1 MPVII
6 CRMYA
11 TRSDAD
17 FAATALREAGFE
29 RTHIFGATV
38 TEDPS
43 ESALVAA
50 MRGAEIGAADAASY
64 AARVKQGGTL
74 VAVQPPFGEARRA
87 EGILDQYRPIDAGVV
102 QAAPSAAAVVTDKS
116 TPFSTW
122 LNWPTLSSNRYPFS
136 AAMNWPLLV
145 AGKRLLSDKFGMSFL
160 GRDLLS
166 DKPYPIS
173 RAINVRLLSSERTPF
188 STRFN
193 LRLLRRD
200 PTPLSSRFKWDLL
213 KHDRTP
219 FSTRFNLRLLTDNPT
234 PLSSRL
240 GMPLLAEKKP

>member
-1 MPVII
+1 MH
-6 CRMYA
+6 
-11 TRSDAD
+11 S
-17 FAATALREAGFE
+17 
-29 RTHIFGATV
+29 
-38 TEDPS
+38 
-43 ESALVAA
+43 
-50 MRGAEIGAADAASY
+50 
-64 AARVKQGGTL
+64 
-74 VAVQPPFGEARRA
+74 
-87 EGILDQYRPIDAGVV
+87 LDQFAQRKLDALEAQSLRRGL
-102 QAAPSAAAVVTDKS
+102 TD
-116 TPFSTW
+116 TFREDGIW
-122 LNWPTLSSNRYPFS
+122 VER
-136 AAMNWPLLV
+136 

>member
-11 TRSDAD
+11 SRSDAD
-17 FAATALREAGFE
+17 GAVAALRDGGFE

-43 ESALVAA
+43 EAALVAA
-50 MRGAEIGAADAASY
+50 MRGAEIGSRDAASY

-87 EGILDQYRPIDAGVV
+87 ETILDQYRPIDSGVV
-102 QAAPSAAAVVTDKS
+102 QAAPTAEAVAMDKS

-122 LNWPTLSSNRYPFS
+122 LNWPTLSSNRYPLS
-136 AAMNWPLLV
+136 VAMNWPLLV
-145 AGKRLLSDKFGMSFL
+145 AGARLLSDKFGMSFL
-160 GRDLLS
+160 GKGLISDEPTPLS
-166 DKPYPIS
+166 K
-173 RAINVRLLSSERTPF
+173 RLNLHLLSSERTPF

-193 LRLLRRD
+193 LRLLRGD
-200 PTPLSSRFKWDLL
+200 PTPFSSRFKWELL
-213 KHDRTP
+213 KGDRTP
-219 FSTRFNLRLLTDNPT
+219 FSTRFNLRLLTDEPT
-234 PLSSRL
+234 PFSSRL
-240 GMPLLAEKKP
+240 GWSLLSAKKS

>member
-11 TRSDAD
+11 NRSDAD
-17 FAATALREAGFE
+17 FAAAALHEGGFE

-38 TEDPS
+38 TDDPS
-43 ESALVAA
+43 ESALIGA

-87 EGILDQYRPIDAGVV
+87 ETILDQFRPIDSGVV
-102 QAAPSAAAVVTDKS
+102 QAAPSAAAVAMDKS

-122 LNWPTLSSNRYPFS
+122 LNWPTLTSNRYPFS
-136 AAMNWPLLV
+136 AAMNWKLLV
-145 AGKRLLSDKFGMSFL
+145 AGKRLLSDKLGMSFL

-173 RAINVRLLSSERTPF
+173 RAFNMRMLSSERTPF

-193 LRLLRRD
+193 LRLLRD
-200 PTPLSSRFKWDLL
+200 DATPFSSRFKWQVL
-213 KHDRTP
+213 KGDRTP
-219 FSTRFNLRLLTDNPT
+219 FSTRFNLRLLTDDRT

-240 GMPLLAEKKP
+240 GLPLLSAKKP

>member
-11 TRSDAD
+11 SRSDAD
-17 FAATALREAGFE
+17 SAVAALREGAIE
-29 RTHIFGATV
+29 RADIFGATV

-43 ESALVAA
+43 EQALVAA
-50 MRGAEIGAADAASY
+50 MRRAEIGAADAASY

-87 EGILDQYRPIDAGVV
+87 EAILDQYRPIDAGVV
-102 QAAPSAAAVVTDKS
+102 RAAPSAEAVAMDKA

-122 LNWPTLSSNRYPFS
+122 LNWPTLTSNRYPFS
-136 AAMNWPLLV
+136 TAMNWKLLV
-145 AGKRLLSDKFGMSFL
+145 AGARLLSDKFGMAFL
-160 GRDLLS
+160 GRDLISREPAPLSRQLGLRVLS
-166 DKPYPIS
+166 DQ
-173 RAINVRLLSSERTPF
+173 ATPF

-193 LRLLRRD
+193 LRLLRGD
-200 PTPLSSRFKWDLL
+200 PTPLSSRFKWALL
-213 KHDRTP
+213 KGDRTP

-234 PLSSRL
+234 PFSSKLGLKLLSER
-240 GMPLLAEKKP
+240 KV